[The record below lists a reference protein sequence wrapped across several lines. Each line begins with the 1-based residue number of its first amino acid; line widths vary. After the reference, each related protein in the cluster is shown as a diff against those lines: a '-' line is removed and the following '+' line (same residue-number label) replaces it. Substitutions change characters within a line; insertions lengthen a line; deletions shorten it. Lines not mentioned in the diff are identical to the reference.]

1 VASWATAAAHVEAP
15 AQPRRAQRPRAAARR
30 TANPLR
36 SGVTWIVVLATLLA
50 GVVALNVAVL
60 QLNVRLDKLG
70 RERAQLRADNAA
82 LASELSSAA
91 AAPRIQTLARNRLGL
106 VFAPPDQTTYVELGK

>member
-1 VASWATAAAHVEAP
+1 MASWATAAAHVEAP
-15 AQPRRAQRPRAAARR
+15 AQPRRRPRPVARR
-30 TANPLR
+30 ATNPLR

-60 QLNVRLDKLG
+60 QLNVRLDKAG

-91 AAPRIQTLARNRLGL
+91 AAPRIQTLARKRLGL

>member
-15 AQPRRAQRPRAAARR
+15 AQPRRAAHPSA
-30 TANPLR
+30 
-36 SGVTWIVVLATLLA
+36 
-50 GVVALNVAVL
+50 VALNVAVL

-91 AAPRIQTLARNRLGL
+91 AAPRIQTLAQNRLGL